1 MVCIK
6 APCSRSG
13 TATGR
18 PRADR
23 DGIVVVYPQ
32 GIDSTWNIGVGSPD
46 VAYFGQL
53 LDETEAALCI
63 DTNRVYVDGF
73 SLGAFLTSAIVCTY
87 ADRIA
92 AVAPI
97 AGIYMPVR
105 LHTGAS
111 GSRAHDPR
119 DARQLGRVH
128 VDPGEGRGVG
138 GTQRLRRDADHRNGA
153 RRRRG
158 EHHEVHLRLPG
169 LGRGRVLQHRERR
182 PLRGPAASSHA
193 RSRRPSATRRSP
205 STPPT

>member
-13 TATGR
+13 TATGH
-18 PRADR
+18 RADR

-32 GIDSTWNIGVGSPD
+32 GIDSIWNIGVGSPD

-97 AGIYMPVR
+97 AGIYMPAGC
-105 LHTGAS
+105 T
-111 GSRAHDPR
+111 P
-119 DARQLGRVH
+119 ARPVPALTIHGTLDNWVGYTSI
-128 VDPGEGRGVG
+128 PGKGRGMG
-138 GTQRLRRDADHRNGA
+138 GTATAAA
-153 RRRRG
+153 RRRPPKPVPG
-158 EHHEVHLRLPG
+158 DAVVNITKFTYDCPASAEVEFYSIENGGHAWPG
-169 LGRGRVLQHRERR
+169 SEFSRAIE
-182 PLRGPAASSHA
+182 AAVGYTTFADQRH
-193 RSRRPSATRRSP
+193 
-205 STPPT
+205 